1 MAVTRFAHEAEL
13 ECARAL
19 DALGIRWAY
28 EPHMFVLSRDGEGR
42 ICEAITPDFHL
53 PDLQLYLE
61 VTAMRQ
67 CHVTRKNRKLRRL
80 HQVHPEVR
88 CYALYARDRVRLAER
103 LGEICTITQA
113 A

>member
-1 MAVTRFAHEAEL
+1 VTRFAHEAEV

-19 DALGIRWAY
+19 DALGIRWEY
-28 EPHMFVLSRDGEGR
+28 EPHTFVLSRDEAGR
-42 ICEAITPDFHL
+42 VREAVTPDFHL
-53 PDLQLYLE
+53 PELCLYLE

-80 HQVHPEVR
+80 QEVHPDIR
-88 CYALYARDRVRLAER
+88 CVALYARDRER
-103 LGEICTITQA
+103 LTERLNEICAIVRA

>member
-1 MAVTRFAHEAEL
+1 VTRFAHEAEV

-28 EPHMFVLSRDGEGR
+28 EPHTFVLSRDEGGCVR
-42 ICEAITPDFHL
+42 EAVTPDFHL
-53 PDLQLYLE
+53 PDLNLYLE

-80 HQVHPEVR
+80 QEVHPEVR
-88 CYALYARDRVRLAER
+88 CVALYARDRERLLER
-103 LGEICTITQA
+103 LGEICAVMRA